1 MIEPKNVVYFN
12 SLIAASDYNF
22 GAPVTEW
29 PSRCLADKRNFK
41 KKKQQQQT
49 NKTKQK
55 YAASIS
61 RHLGPRYG
69 HAILVSG
76 YPVVTAVN

>member
-1 MIEPKNVVYFN
+1 MIEPKIVIFFN
-12 SLIAASDYNF
+12 LLIAASDYNF

-41 KKKQQQQT
+41 KKQQQQQT